1 MNKNGK
7 GKRRETLPQKNW
19 DETFI
24 GKVVRITK
32 GEHRNKEGVV
42 LARRLGGGNGVQF
55 LVGHVSVERPQ
66 RTIPVG
72 VGEMELV
79 N

>member
-1 MNKNGK
+1 MTKNGK
-7 GKRRETLPQKNW
+7 NKRREILPQKNW
-19 DETFI
+19 DEMFI
-24 GKVVRITK
+24 GKTVRITR
-32 GEHRNKEGVV
+32 GEYRNKEGIV
-42 LARRLGGGNGVQF
+42 LGRRIGGENGVQF

-66 RTIPVG
+66 RTVPVR